1 MVSRGLTR
9 RGLVKTWGERSPVR
23 FWVQSYNIQE
33 AESSFMCI
41 KMCIAMCIKI
51 CITTHI
57 TMYITICITMYIT
70 HLLTPSFSALCAATP
85 TCTASAGH
93 IYSLSPPHAPYKP
106 LIQHKTP
113 NHPHRRPLFP
123 PYAPPLSPLC
133 PQSPPPLFSQFP
145 LFPPYAVNT
154 AAILSPPSPAH
165 IPSTPAIPIPPVNMW
180 ITP

>member
-9 RGLVKTWGERSPVR
+9 RGLVKTSGEWSPVC

-41 KMCIAMCIKI
+41 KMCITMCIKI

-93 IYSLSPPHAPYKP
+93 IHSLSPPHAPYKP
-106 LIQHKTP
+106 PIQHKTP
-113 NHPHRRPLFP
+113 NHPHRRPLSFP
-123 PYAPPLSPLC
+123 PIPT
-133 PQSPPPLFSQFP
+133 FP
-145 LFPPYAVNT
+145 LMPSIPRRFNRRHPP
-154 AAILSPPSPAH
+154 
-165 IPSTPAIPIPPVNMW
+165 PIPPQPQQSPSPLL
-180 ITP
+180 TCG

>member
-1 MVSRGLTR
+1 MRRTVSRGLTR
-9 RGLVKTWGERSPVR
+9 SGLVKTSGERSPVC

-41 KMCIAMCIKI
+41 KMCITMCIKI

-93 IYSLSPPHAPYKP
+93 IYSLNPPHAPYKP
-106 LIQHKTP
+106 PIQHKTHNP
-113 NHPHRRPLFP
+113 PHR
-123 PYAPPLSPLC
+123 PPLSFLPM
-133 PQSPPPLFSQFP
+133 PPSFP
-145 LFPPYAVNT
+145 PIPTFPPYAVNT
-154 AAILSPPSPAH
+154 AAIQSPPSPAH
-165 IPSTPAIPIPPVNMW
+165 TPTTPAIPI
-180 ITP
+180 TPLLTCG

>member
-9 RGLVKTWGERSPVR
+9 RGLVKTSGEWSPVC

-41 KMCIAMCIKI
+41 KMCITMCIKI

-93 IYSLSPPHAPYKP
+93 IHSLSPPHAPYKP
-106 LIQHKTP
+106 PIQHKTP

-123 PYAPPLSPLC
+123 PNSPLSPLC
-133 PQSPPPLFSQFP
+133 SQSPPPLFSPNSHLSP
-145 LFPPYAVNT
+145 LCRQYRGDPI
-154 AAILSPPSPAH
+154 AAIPRPYPLNPSNPHPPC
-165 IPSTPAIPIPPVNMW
+165 
-180 ITP
+180 

>member
-1 MVSRGLTR
+1 MSLS
-9 RGLVKTWGERSPVR
+9 SPVC

-41 KMCIAMCIKI
+41 KMCITMCIKI

-93 IYSLSPPHAPYKP
+93 IYSLSHPHAPYKP
-106 LIQHKTP
+106 SIQHKHQSPPPFPLMPSPFPLMPPITAP
-113 NHPHRRPLFP
+113 SLFP
-123 PYAPPLSPLC
+123 NSHLSPLC
-133 PQSPPPLFSQFP
+133 RQYRGDPI
-145 LFPPYAVNT
+145 
-154 AAILSPPSPAH
+154 AAIPRPYPLNPSNPHPPC
-165 IPSTPAIPIPPVNMW
+165 
-180 ITP
+180 

>member
-1 MVSRGLTR
+1 MSLS
-9 RGLVKTWGERSPVR
+9 SPVC

-41 KMCIAMCIKI
+41 KMCITMCIKI

-106 LIQHKTP
+106 PIQHKILITAP
-113 NHPHRRPLFP
+113 LSFPPIPTFPLMPPITAPFSLFP
-123 PYAPPLSPLC
+123 NSHLSPLC
-133 PQSPPPLFSQFP
+133 RQYRGDPI
-145 LFPPYAVNT
+145 
-154 AAILSPPSPAH
+154 AAIPRPSPLN
-165 IPSTPAIPIPPVNMW
+165 PSNPHPPC
-180 ITP
+180 

>member
-1 MVSRGLTR
+1 MRRTVSRGLTR
-9 RGLVKTWGERSPVR
+9 RGLVKTSGEWSPVC

-41 KMCIAMCIKI
+41 KMCITMCIKI

-93 IYSLSPPHAPYKP
+93 IHSLSPPHAPYKP
-106 LIQHKTP
+106 PIQHKTH
-113 NHPHRRPLFP
+113 NHPHR
-123 PYAPPLSPLC
+123 PPLSFLPM
-133 PQSPPPLFSQFP
+133 PPSFP
-145 LFPPYAVNT
+145 IMLPVTALSFPPIPTFPTYAVNT
-154 AAILSPPSPAH
+154 AAIQSPPQPQPSPT
-165 IPSTPAIPIPPVNMW
+165 IPAYELD
-180 ITP
+180 

>member
-1 MVSRGLTR
+1 MRRKVSRGLTR
-9 RGLVKTWGERSPVR
+9 SGLVKTSGERSPVC

-41 KMCIAMCIKI
+41 KMCITMCIKI

-93 IYSLSPPHAPYKP
+93 IHSLSPPHAPYKP
-106 LIQHKTP
+106 PIQHKTP
-113 NHPHRRPLFP
+113 NHPHRRPLSFLP
-123 PYAPPLSPLC
+123 MPPLSPLC
-133 PQSPPPLFSQFP
+133 RQYRGDPI
-145 LFPPYAVNT
+145 
-154 AAILSPPSPAH
+154 AAIPRPYPLNPSNPHPPC
-165 IPSTPAIPIPPVNMW
+165 
-180 ITP
+180 

>member
-1 MVSRGLTR
+1 MRRTISRGLTR
-9 RGLVKTWGERSPVR
+9 RGLVKTWGERSPVC

-41 KMCIAMCIKI
+41 KMCITMCIKI

-106 LIQHKTP
+106 PIQHKTP
-113 NHPHRRPLFP
+113 NHPHRPLCPLYAPNHRPLSFP
-123 PYAPPLSPLC
+123 QFPPLS
-133 PQSPPPLFSQFP
+133 
-145 LFPPYAVNT
+145 PYAVNT
-154 AAILSPPSPAH
+154 AAIQSPPSPAH
-165 IPSTPAIPIPPVNMW
+165 TPSTPAIPHPPVNMW

>member
-1 MVSRGLTR
+1 MLKSTVVRRTVSLS
-9 RGLVKTWGERSPVR
+9 SPVC

-41 KMCIAMCIKI
+41 KMCITMCIKI

-85 TCTASAGH
+85 TCTALAGH

-106 LIQHKTP
+106 PIQHE
-113 NHPHRRPLFP
+113 H
-123 PYAPPLSPLC
+123 
-133 PQSPPPLFSQFP
+133 QSPPPLSPNSHLSHLCRQYRGDP
-145 LFPPYAVNT
+145 I
-154 AAILSPPSPAH
+154 AAIPRPYPLNPSNPHPPC
-165 IPSTPAIPIPPVNMW
+165 
-180 ITP
+180 

>member
-1 MVSRGLTR
+1 MRRTVSRGLTR
-9 RGLVKTWGERSPVR
+9 SGLVKTSGEWSPVC

-41 KMCIAMCIKI
+41 KMCITMCIKI

-106 LIQHKTP
+106 PIQHKTP
-113 NHPHRRPLFP
+113 IPHT
-123 PYAPPLSPLC
+123 A
-133 PQSPPPLFSQFP
+133 P

-154 AAILSPPSPAH
+154 AAIQSPPSPAH
-165 IPSTPAIPIPPVNMW
+165 TPSTPAIPIPPVNMW

>member
-1 MVSRGLTR
+1 
-9 RGLVKTWGERSPVR
+9 
-23 FWVQSYNIQE
+23 
-33 AESSFMCI
+33 
-41 KMCIAMCIKI
+41 MCIKI

-106 LIQHKTP
+106 PIQHKTP
-113 NHPHRRPLFP
+113 NS
-123 PYAPPLSPLC
+123 PLSFLPM
-133 PQSPPPLFSQFP
+133 PPP
-145 LFPPYAVNT
+145 FPPYAVNT

-165 IPSTPAIPIPPVNMW
+165 IPSTPAIPIPLL
-180 ITP
+180 TCG

>member
-9 RGLVKTWGERSPVR
+9 SGLVKTSGEWSPVC

-41 KMCIAMCIKI
+41 KMCITMCIKI

-106 LIQHKTP
+106 PIQHKTH
-113 NHPHRRPLFP
+113 NHPHRRHLFHNSH
-123 PYAPPLSPLC
+123 LSPLC
-133 PQSPPPLFSQFP
+133 RQYRGDPI
-145 LFPPYAVNT
+145 
-154 AAILSPPSPAH
+154 AAIPRPSPLN
-165 IPSTPAIPIPPVNMW
+165 PSNPHPPC
-180 ITP
+180 

>member
-9 RGLVKTWGERSPVR
+9 RGLVKTSGEWSPVC

-41 KMCIAMCIKI
+41 KMCITMCIKI

-85 TCTASAGH
+85 TCTALAGH
-93 IYSLSPPHAPYKP
+93 IYSLSPPHALYKP
-106 LIQHKTP
+106 PIQHKPPITA
-113 NHPHRRPLFP
+113 LSP
-123 PYAPPLSPLC
+123 PYAPSLSPLC
-133 PQSPPPLFSQFP
+133 PQSPPPLFPNSPSFP
-145 LFPPYAVNT
+145 LMPSIQRRSNRRHPP
-154 AAILSPPSPAH
+154 
-165 IPSTPAIPIPPVNMW
+165 PIPPQPQQSPSPLL
-180 ITP
+180 TCG

>member
-9 RGLVKTWGERSPVR
+9 RGLVKTSGEWSPVC

-41 KMCIAMCIKI
+41 KMCITMCIKI

-85 TCTASAGH
+85 TCTALAGH

-106 LIQHKTP
+106 PIQHKTP
-113 NHPHRRPLFP
+113 NQRPLSFPQFP
-123 PYAPPLSPLC
+123 P
-133 PQSPPPLFSQFP
+133 FP
-145 LFPPYAVNT
+145 LM
-154 AAILSPPSPAH
+154 PS
-165 IPSTPAIPIPPVNMW
+165 IPRRSNRRHPTIPIPPVNMW

>member
-1 MVSRGLTR
+1 MRRKVSRGLTR
-9 RGLVKTWGERSPVR
+9 SGLVKTSGERSPVC

-41 KMCIAMCIKI
+41 KMCITMCIKI

-106 LIQHKTP
+106 PIQHKTP
-113 NHPHRRPLFP
+113 NPRPSLSP
-123 PYAPPLSPLC
+123 NAPLSPYAPNHRPLSFPQFPPFPLM
-133 PQSPPPLFSQFP
+133 PSIPRRSNRRHPPPISPQPQQSP
-145 LFPPYAVNT
+145 
-154 AAILSPPSPAH
+154 SPC
-165 IPSTPAIPIPPVNMW
+165 
-180 ITP
+180 

>member
-1 MVSRGLTR
+1 MSLS
-9 RGLVKTWGERSPVR
+9 SPVC

-41 KMCIAMCIKI
+41 KMCITMCIKI

-93 IYSLSPPHAPYKP
+93 IHSLSPQHAPYKP
-106 LIQHKTP
+106 PIQHKTP
-113 NHPHRRPLFP
+113 ITHTAPPSFPIMPPVAAPSLFP
-123 PYAPPLSPLC
+123 IPPLSPLC
-133 PQSPPPLFSQFP
+133 RQYRGDPI
-145 LFPPYAVNT
+145 
-154 AAILSPPSPAH
+154 AAIPRPSPLN
-165 IPSTPAIPIPPVNMW
+165 PSNPHHPLLTCG
-180 ITP
+180 

>member
-1 MVSRGLTR
+1 MSLS
-9 RGLVKTWGERSPVR
+9 SPVC

-41 KMCIAMCIKI
+41 KMCITMCIKI

-85 TCTASAGH
+85 TCTALACH

-106 LIQHKTP
+106 PIQHKTP
-113 NHPHRRPLFP
+113 NSPHRPPLPFP
-123 PYAPPLSPLC
+123 NSHLSPLC
-133 PQSPPPLFSQFP
+133 PPLSSLCRQYRGDP
-145 LFPPYAVNT
+145 I
-154 AAILSPPSPAH
+154 AAIPRPYPLNPSNPHPPC
-165 IPSTPAIPIPPVNMW
+165 
-180 ITP
+180 

>member
-9 RGLVKTWGERSPVR
+9 RGLVKTSGEWSPVC

-41 KMCIAMCIKI
+41 KMCITMCIKI

-70 HLLTPSFSALCAATP
+70 HLLTTSFSALCAALP

-106 LIQHKTP
+106 LIQHKHQSPPPSFLPMPPVTAAPLSP
-113 NHPHRRPLFP
+113 NSH
-123 PYAPPLSPLC
+123 LSPLC
-133 PQSPPPLFSQFP
+133 RQYSGDPI
-145 LFPPYAVNT
+145 
-154 AAILSPPSPAH
+154 AAIP
-165 IPSTPAIPIPPVNMW
+165 PPVNMW

>member
-1 MVSRGLTR
+1 
-9 RGLVKTWGERSPVR
+9 
-23 FWVQSYNIQE
+23 
-33 AESSFMCI
+33 
-41 KMCIAMCIKI
+41 MCIKI

-70 HLLTPSFSALCAATP
+70 HLLTPSFSALYASPP

-106 LIQHKTP
+106 PIQHKTP

-123 PYAPPLSPLC
+123 PNSHLPPLCRQYRGDPI
-133 PQSPPPLFSQFP
+133 
-145 LFPPYAVNT
+145 
-154 AAILSPPSPAH
+154 AAIPRPYPLNPSNP
-165 IPSTPAIPIPPVNMW
+165 PPVNMW

>member
-9 RGLVKTWGERSPVR
+9 RGLVKTSGEWSPVC

-41 KMCIAMCIKI
+41 KMCITMCIKI

-106 LIQHKTP
+106 PIQHE
-113 NHPHRRPLFP
+113 H
-123 PYAPPLSPLC
+123 
-133 PQSPPPLFSQFP
+133 QSPPPLSP
-145 LFPPYAVNT
+145 NSH
-154 AAILSPPSPAH
+154 LSPLMPSIPRRSNRRHPPPISPQPQPSPSA
-165 IPSTPAIPIPPVNMW
+165 PPLL
-180 ITP
+180 TCG

>member
-9 RGLVKTWGERSPVR
+9 RGLVKTSGEWSPVC

-41 KMCIAMCIKI
+41 KMCITMCIKI

-106 LIQHKTP
+106 PIQHKTP
-113 NHPHRRPLFP
+113 NHPHR
-123 PYAPPLSPLC
+123 PPLSPLC
-133 PQSPPPLFSQFP
+133 RQYRGDPIAAIPHPYPPQPQQSPSPL
-145 LFPPYAVNT
+145 LT
-154 AAILSPPSPAH
+154 CG
-165 IPSTPAIPIPPVNMW
+165 
-180 ITP
+180 

>member
-1 MVSRGLTR
+1 MLKSTGVRRTVSLS
-9 RGLVKTWGERSPVR
+9 SPVC

-41 KMCIAMCIKI
+41 KMCITMCIKI

-85 TCTASAGH
+85 TCTALAGH

-113 NHPHRRPLFP
+113 ITHTAAPSFLPMP
-123 PYAPPLSPLC
+123 PS
-133 PQSPPPLFSQFP
+133 FP
-145 LFPPYAVNT
+145 LMPSIPRRSNRRHPP
-154 AAILSPPSPAH
+154 
-165 IPSTPAIPIPPVNMW
+165 PIPPQPQQSPSPLL
-180 ITP
+180 TCG

>member
-1 MVSRGLTR
+1 MRRTVSRGLTR
-9 RGLVKTWGERSPVR
+9 RGLVKTSGEWSPVC

-41 KMCIAMCIKI
+41 KMCITMCIKI

-70 HLLTPSFSALCAATP
+70 HLLTPSFSALYAATP

-93 IYSLSPPHAPYKP
+93 IYSLSPQHAQYKP
-106 LIQHKTP
+106 PIQHK
-113 NHPHRRPLFP
+113 H
-123 PYAPPLSPLC
+123 
-133 PQSPPPLFSQFP
+133 QSPPPLFLPMPPSFP
-145 LFPPYAVNT
+145 NSHLSPLCRQYRGDPI
-154 AAILSPPSPAH
+154 AAIRHPHP
-165 IPSTPAIPIPPVNMW
+165 PPVNMW

>member
-1 MVSRGLTR
+1 MLKSTGVRRTVSLS
-9 RGLVKTWGERSPVR
+9 SPVC

-41 KMCIAMCIKI
+41 KMCITMCIKI

-93 IYSLSPPHAPYKP
+93 IHSLSPPHAPYKP
-106 LIQHKTP
+106 LIQHKSP
-113 NHPHRRPLFP
+113 NAPLFP
-123 PYAPPLSPLC
+123 PLC
-133 PQSPPPLFSQFP
+133 PPLFHNSHLFP
-145 LFPPYAVNT
+145 LCRQYCGDPI
-154 AAILSPPSPAH
+154 AAIP
-165 IPSTPAIPIPPVNMW
+165 TPPVNMW

>member
-1 MVSRGLTR
+1 MSLS
-9 RGLVKTWGERSPVR
+9 SPVC

-41 KMCIAMCIKI
+41 KMCITMCIKI

-106 LIQHKTP
+106 PIQHKTH
-113 NHPHRRPLFP
+113 NHPHRPLSFSLC
-123 PYAPPLSPLC
+123 PPLSSLC
-133 PQSPPPLFSQFP
+133 PQSPPPLFPPNSHISP
-145 LFPPYAVNT
+145 LCRQYCGDPIAV
-154 AAILSPPSPAH
+154 
-165 IPSTPAIPIPPVNMW
+165 IPHPPVNMW

>member
-9 RGLVKTWGERSPVR
+9 RGLVKTSGEWSPVC

-33 AESSFMCI
+33 AESSF
-41 KMCIAMCIKI
+41 MCIKI

-106 LIQHKTP
+106 PIQHKTH
-113 NHPHRRPLFP
+113 NH
-123 PYAPPLSPLC
+123 PPLSPLC
-133 PQSPPPLFSQFP
+133 SQSPPSLSPQFP
-145 LFPPYAVNT
+145 PFPLMPSIPRRSNRRHPPP
-154 AAILSPPSPAH
+154 ISPQPQQSPPC
-165 IPSTPAIPIPPVNMW
+165 
-180 ITP
+180 

>member
-1 MVSRGLTR
+1 MRESGLPWINSPWPR
-9 RGLVKTWGERSPVR
+9 ENLGERSPVC

-41 KMCIAMCIKI
+41 KMCITMCIKI

-93 IYSLSPPHAPYKP
+93 IYSLSPPHALYKP
-106 LIQHKTP
+106 PIQHKTP
-113 NHPHRRPLFP
+113 NHRPLFP
-123 PYAPPLSPLC
+123 PYA
-133 PQSPPPLFSQFP
+133 P

-154 AAILSPPSPAH
+154 AAIQSPPSPS
-165 IPSTPAIPIPPVNMW
+165 PPPVNMW

>member
-9 RGLVKTWGERSPVR
+9 RGLVKTCGEWSPVC

-41 KMCIAMCIKI
+41 KMCITMCIKI

-85 TCTASAGH
+85 TCTALACH
-93 IYSLSPPHAPYKP
+93 IYFLSPPHAPYKP

-113 NHPHRRPLFP
+113 IIAPLSFSLCPLFP
-123 PYAPPLSPLC
+123 PYAPNHRPLSFPKF
-133 PQSPPPLFSQFP
+133 PHFP
-145 LFPPYAVNT
+145 LMPSIPRRSNRRHPRPIPPQPQQ
-154 AAILSPPSPAH
+154 S
-165 IPSTPAIPIPPVNMW
+165 PIPPVNMW